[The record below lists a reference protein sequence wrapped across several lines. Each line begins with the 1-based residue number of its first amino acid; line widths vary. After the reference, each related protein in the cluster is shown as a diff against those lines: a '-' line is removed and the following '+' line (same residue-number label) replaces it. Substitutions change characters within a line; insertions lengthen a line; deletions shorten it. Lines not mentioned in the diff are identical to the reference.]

1 MSQLHICGD
10 KDALV
15 SYLYEEVD
23 PIERQR
29 VAEHLAGCQACR
41 TELEELTSVRQ
52 ALAGWTP
59 PARALAFRLVQA
71 GEAEEVT
78 RRSWWHVPAWA
89 QVAAAVLVMGVAA
102 AVAHVEVR
110 FGSGGVTIRTGWQ
123 QAAAPAQPAAAADP
137 VRGAQPWAADL
148 AALERRLHAQG
159 EAGRVVTAGQ
169 PAAEAGRAAPVTQD
183 QVRAIVRAALAD
195 SEQRQQRELALRV
208 AQVQRDFEGQR
219 RADLV
224 RIEES
229 FGQLGGWT
237 GAEVSRQ
244 RDMLNYLLRVN
255 SQPIK

>member
-1 MSQLHICGD
+1 MSQPHNCGD

-41 TELEELTSVRQ
+41 AELEELTSVRQ

-71 GEAEEVT
+71 GQAEEVS
-78 RRSWWHVPAWA
+78 RRSWWRLPAWA

-110 FGSGGVTIRTGWQ
+110 FGSGGVTVRTGWQ
-123 QAAAPAQPAAAADP
+123 QAAAPAQPAAAAGAA
-137 VRGAQPWAADL
+137 RGAQPWAADL
-148 AALERRLHAQG
+148 TALEERLRTQPAV
-159 EAGRVVTAGQ
+159 GRVVAAGQ
-169 PAAEAGRAAPVTQD
+169 PSPEVGQAAPVTPD

-224 RIEES
+224 RIQDSLGE
-229 FGQLGGWT
+229 LGGWT

-255 SQPIK
+255 SQPIR